1 MNKLLKGAITTGII
15 NAIING
21 AIQYFLLKGTTP
33 IPISVDSITN
43 NVHTV
48 LGTAVPLAVSLAM
61 ILTVVSYFSTK
72 EEKVPFF
79 PSGFWVVLK
88 HGFFTFGVVTALSV
102 VWQRIFGTID
112 ISLLWAVVMIGF
124 IAGII
129 SGIIEYLSLNAFII
143 NSD

>member
-33 IPISVDSITN
+33 IPISVDSVTN

-48 LGTAVPLAVSLAM
+48 LGTAVPLAVSLAR
-61 ILTVVSYFSTK
+61 ILPVVSYFSTK

-79 PSGFWVVLK
+79 PSGVLVLLK
-88 HGFFTFGVVTALSV
+88 HGFFTFGVVTALSAV
-102 VWQRIFGTID
+102 RQRIVRTID
-112 ISLLWAVVMIGF
+112 ISLLCAVVMICF
-124 IAGII
+124 IVGII
-129 SGIIEYLSLNAFII
+129 SGIIEYLSLNAVMI

>member
-1 MNKLLKGAITTGII
+1 KVWGKALRVAESMVMLL
-15 NAIING
+15 
-21 AIQYFLLKGTTP
+21 
-33 IPISVDSITN
+33 S
-43 NVHTV
+43 
-48 LGTAVPLAVSLAM
+48 
-61 ILTVVSYFSTK
+61 VVSYFSTK

-79 PSGFWVVLK
+79 PFGFWVVLK

-102 VWQRIFGTID
+102 VLQRIFGTLD